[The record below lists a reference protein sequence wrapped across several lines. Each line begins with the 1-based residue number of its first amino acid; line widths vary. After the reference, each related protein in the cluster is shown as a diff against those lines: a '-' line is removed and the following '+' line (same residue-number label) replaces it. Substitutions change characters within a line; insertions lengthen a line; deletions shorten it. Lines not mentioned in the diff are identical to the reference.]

1 MVMHP
6 PEHLSVTDSDVKNT
20 PGSFIRLLSTSLAQP
35 KRCLTAG
42 EVLYEA
48 QQTASLLYIVQTGIL
63 KAVVPTSLGRI
74 RIADL
79 YGPGDVLGSASIDGC
94 PHAETVTA
102 AFDSELTP
110 FDPAQVMNERRLR
123 TYILQSFARQLRRAR
138 ELIDDAELPVGAR
151 VTRTFLRLCQRFGQ
165 VSDYEDGA
173 RAGVKLPLSLT
184 HEDLASLT
192 GSSRVTITRILGE
205 LRADGA
211 LVGTRGVYVANPK
224 KLEQAT
230 DSYVMQ
236 VI

>member
-1 MVMHP
+1 MVSVYM
-6 PEHLSVTDSDVKNT
+6 PEKAPETDTSKPNT
-20 PGSFIRLLSTSLAQP
+20 TTNALLETSALTAAMAHP
-35 KRCLTAG
+35 KRTLLAG
-42 EVLYEA
+42 ETLYEA
-48 QQTASLLYIVQTGIL
+48 QQSASLLYIVQSGIL

-110 FDPAQVMNERRLR
+110 LDPLQAMNERRLR
-123 TYILQSFARQLRRAR
+123 AYILQSFARQLRRAR

-165 VSDYEDGA
+165 EADGEDGL
-173 RAGVKLPLSLT
+173 KLPLSLT